1 MEEEENTGG
10 VPEVIPAAVSTGEIE
25 ISEVRNAAS
34 QSSNNLRMDVEI
46 NHPEH
51 GWIPYTL
58 DPSDT
63 DTTINNDKVMAL
75 IGTDFAA
82 YVAPT
87 QAELDA
93 EQALVVRDQRNN
105 LLVTEVDPIVTNP
118 LRWAD
123 LSSEKQTEWAQYR
136 TALLAIPEQSGF
148 PHDITWPEQPT

>member
-1 MEEEENTGG
+1 MSIAIT
-10 VPEVIPAAVSTGEIE
+10 
-25 ISEVRNAAS
+25 EVRNA
-34 QSSNNLRMDVEI
+34 QSLQSDNLRMDVEI

-58 DPSDT
+58 DPADT
-63 DTTINNDKVMAL
+63 DTTIDNDAIMAL

-93 EQALVVRDQRNN
+93 AAAAYVRMERDNI
-105 LLVTEVDPIVTNP
+105 LSTVVDPIVSNP

-123 LSSEKQTEWAQYR
+123 MTSEKQAEWASYR
-136 TALLAIPEQSGF
+136 TALLDLPDQDGF
-148 PHDITWPEQPT
+148 PHNITWPTKPAS